1 MIVQI
6 LQHTPVWVWMLL
18 AALLYFGYLQSRT
31 RAVPKERLFALPAA
45 MLGLSLYS
53 LFATFGATRLGF
65 VAWLAGGILAALLY
79 RVFGRPAGTAYA
91 PDMRV
96 YTVPGSW
103 LPLTLMLAIFVT
115 RYAVAVMIAIDAS
128 LRQASSFVLVAG
140 LVYGFLSCTFTARAH
155 AAVRAARHAP
165 PSMAAQSA

>member
-6 LQHTPVWVWMLL
+6 LQRTPAWVWMLL
-18 AALLYFGYLQSRT
+18 VALLYLGYLQSRT
-31 RAVPKERLFALPAA
+31 RAVPKARLFALPAA

-65 VAWLAGGILAALLY
+65 VAWLAGGILAGLLY
-79 RVFGRPAGTAYA
+79 RVFRRPAAAGYA
-91 PDMRV
+91 PDTRV
-96 YTVPGSW
+96 YTIRGSW

-128 LRQASSFVLVAG
+128 LRQASSFVGIAG
-140 LVYGFLSCTFTARAH
+140 LAYGFLSCTFAARAH
-155 AAVRAARHAP
+155 AVVRAAAHAP
-165 PSMAAQSA
+165 PSLAAQTA